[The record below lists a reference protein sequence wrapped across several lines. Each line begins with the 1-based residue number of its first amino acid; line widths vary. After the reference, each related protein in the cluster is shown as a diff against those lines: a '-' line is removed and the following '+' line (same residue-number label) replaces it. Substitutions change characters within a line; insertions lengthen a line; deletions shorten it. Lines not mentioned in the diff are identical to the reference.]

1 MVLINEN
8 NGRWCCIL
16 SWEPV
21 LYILFSALE
30 TFAVYCLIMTL
41 FRYKIRDFFWEA
53 LVTGLLIN
61 LQSYVM
67 RNEFSLAYL
76 VPIITIFIF
85 VVFFKIFVRIPLIW
99 SLVAT
104 VLGYVIYALIQT
116 GFANLLFGSI
126 AAIADSKF
134 NGYLLQC
141 SSGGVTIL
149 ASLFLYKIG
158 MGFKFNFEKLRFRF
172 EDIIMIAMIMFFL
185 ISVSIV
191 FYYNDMFVN
200 IVFFVCVMAFLLYY
214 AIRKEQGE

>member
-1 MVLINEN
+1 M
-8 NGRWCCIL
+8 L

-21 LYILFSALE
+21 GYMLFSTVE

-41 FRYKIRDFFWEA
+41 FRYKFQDYIWEA
-53 LVTGLLIN
+53 LITGLLIN

-85 VVFFKIFVRIPLIW
+85 VALFKVIVKIPLIW
-99 SLVAT
+99 SIIVT
-104 VLGYVIYALIQT
+104 VLGYVIYALLQT
-116 GFANLLFGSI
+116 GLANMLFGSI

-134 NGYLLQC
+134 NGYLLQF
-141 SSGGVTIL
+141 SSGGMTII

-172 EDIIMIAMIMFFL
+172 EDIIMIAMIIFFL

-200 IVFFVCVMAFLLYY
+200 IVFFICVMAFLLYY